1 MAGDSLLY
9 VTLLS
14 LLLCCGIALIVSI
27 IAFGYI
33 RKINGFIKK
42 TEAVLTSYEDGT
54 AFSDSQLEVMDK
66 LLQEKL
72 RQAGVVISNGE
83 QSDDKEVI
91 VKSDKVIIEGA
102 EELDSDES

>member
-9 VTLLS
+9 VALLS

-66 LLQEKL
+66 LFQEKL
-72 RQAGVVISNGE
+72 RQASAE
-83 QSDDKEVI
+83 TSDDDKEGI
-91 VKSDKVIIEGA
+91 VKSDEDTIEES

>member
-72 RQAGVVISNGE
+72 RQASAGTSD
-83 QSDDKEVI
+83 DDKEGI
-91 VKSDKVIIEGA
+91 AKSDEDTIEES